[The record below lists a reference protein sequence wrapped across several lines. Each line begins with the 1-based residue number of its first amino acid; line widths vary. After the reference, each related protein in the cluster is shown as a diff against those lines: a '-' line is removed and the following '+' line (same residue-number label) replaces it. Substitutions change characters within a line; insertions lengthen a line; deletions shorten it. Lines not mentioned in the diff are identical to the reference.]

1 MKRILNHVA
10 LRQNAVFVSNKTGAQ
25 KMNQIAETTANLA
38 ANCAKLGFG
47 FSQDLLHA
55 LNGIQSKLKLELF
68 NQLKSITGINHSW
81 TPLVK
86 QWNIPTGESRYDH
99 IATYF
104 ANLFG
109 ASNKGERLNC
119 GHIIPYNTFPLER
132 YNGCPYCGTP
142 FEQHELNL
150 DTVHKLKVLELWTE
164 KELEDYFNNLVESP
178 LALDA
183 NQVEDLNILLEHFEI
198 SKDIKVGIKETVV
211 RIAEKLI
218 SLGRANEVGRLFKT
232 PTDILRYLWYKHTG
246 YMQLIDPKV
255 IVNRKSAN
263 SAYLNRFMDRSA
275 EAKQKAKNDLKLK
288 FSRTECKMYAQW
300 LNDLKMPIEKQ
311 CENMHAKRQI
321 WVRVIRALRLAE
333 FSKRKGFEQLKQLL
347 DVFYREDYTVYN
359 GKLQQYKLK
368 MDAENTF
375 RMLKER
381 PGLFARSLFSTM
393 LWFGKEITLYH
404 FRQIMDQVPAR
415 LVYSLNMY
423 ADYYFVKNGNRAV
436 KPLGGTQKRIPTN
449 ALLDLYEEN
458 DLKAIRKSIAD
469 LSYEVMINQWKQQ
482 ETESKTMY
490 IAPELDL
497 IPVAIGDRNEQI
509 QDVGAIPQ
517 GTRFKVEGETVRL
530 FMQWGQGLP
539 AQHLDMDLSCKV
551 AYAGRTEFCSYSSLT
566 IFGCKH
572 SGDIQHIPNKVGT
585 AEYIEIDIEK
595 LSRNGAKYVSF
606 TCNAYTRGSLSP
618 NMMVGWM
625 NSNFPL
631 SIGSNGV
638 AYSPSAVQQSIRI
651 KDSLTKGLVFGVLDI
666 AKREIVWLEAPFG
679 GQIVQ
684 NLDAKGI
691 ETMIAKLDAK
701 LKLSE
706 VLKLKAEAQ
715 NLELVAEAEKADE
728 VYDTQWAQNMTN
740 VNRLFFS

>member
-1 MKRILNHVA
+1 
-10 LRQNAVFVSNKTGAQ
+10 
-25 KMNQIAETTANLA
+25 
-38 ANCAKLGFG
+38 KLGFG

-55 LNGIQSKLKLELF
+55 LNGIQPKLKLELF
-68 NQLKSITGINHSW
+68 NQLNSITGVNHSW

-104 ANLFG
+104 ASLFG

-142 FEQHELNL
+142 FAQHELNF
-150 DTVHKLKVLELWTE
+150 DTVHKLKILELWTE
-164 KELEDYFNNLVESP
+164 KELEAYFNNLIESP

-183 NQVEDLNILLEHFEI
+183 NQVEDLHILLEHFEI
-198 SKDIKVGIKETVV
+198 SKDLKVGIKETVV
-211 RIAEKLI
+211 IIAEKLI
-218 SLGRANEVGRLFKT
+218 SLDRANEVGRLFKT

-246 YMQLIDPKV
+246 YLQLIEPKV
-255 IVNRKSAN
+255 IANRKSAN
-263 SAYLNRFMDRSA
+263 SAYLNRFMDSSA
-275 EAKQKAKNDLKLK
+275 EARQKAKKELKLK
-288 FSRTECKMYAQW
+288 FSRVECKMYAQW

-321 WVRVIRALRLAE
+321 WIRVIRALRLAE
-333 FSKRKGFEQLKQLL
+333 YSKRKGFEQLKQLL

-393 LWFGKEITLYH
+393 LWFGKEITHYH
-404 FRQIMDQVPAR
+404 FRQVMDQVPAR

-423 ADYYFVKNGNRAV
+423 ADYYFVKDGNRAV

-449 ALLDLYEEN
+449 ALLALYNEN
-458 DLKAIRKSIAD
+458 DLKIIRKSIAD
-469 LSYEVMINQWKQQ
+469 LSYEVMISQWKMQK
-482 ETESKTMY
+482 SDNRTMY

-517 GTRFKVEGETVRL
+517 GTRFKVEGKTVRL

-551 AYAGRTEFCSYSSLT
+551 AYDSRVEFCSYSRLS
-566 IFGCKH
+566 IYGCKH
-572 SGDIQHIPNKVGT
+572 SGDIQSIPNKVGT
-585 AEYIEIDIEK
+585 AEYIEIDIDK
-595 LSRNGAKYVSF
+595 LSQNGAKYVSF
-606 TCNAYTRGSLSP
+606 TCNAYTRGSLST

-625 NSNFPL
+625 NSNFPM

-715 NLELVAEAEKADE
+715 NLELIAEAEKADE
-728 VYDTQWAQNMTN
+728 IYDMQWAQNMAN